1 MRTWHLPHLL
11 LLLWATFAQADPGK
25 LEYLS
30 EISPPFNFSDQQG
43 MPTGLSVDLMQLIW
57 KARGVSP
64 QPIRI
69 LPWARG
75 YNLLQQKPNVVLFAT
90 ARTPQREALFKWAC
104 PIDHSEF
111 VLLGRKAD
119 NITLGSVAEI
129 SRYKVG
135 VVRSTVSKQLLLERG
150 IDERQL
156 MLANR
161 LTQAA
166 KMLTSGRADLFAT
179 NKLAGYQTLQQ
190 LGFKPDDFHVAFVL
204 DARPLCYA
212 FSRQVPDSEVA
223 LFQQALTHVVAS
235 ADFSALQAKYLPQ
248 R

>member
-1 MRTWHLPHLL
+1 MRTWHFIHLL
-11 LLLWATFAQADPGK
+11 LLWTTFAQADPAK

-30 EISPPFNFSDQQG
+30 EISPPYNFSDERGQ
-43 MPTGLSVDLMQLIW
+43 PTGLSVELLQLIW
-57 KARGVSP
+57 QARGMAP

-90 ARTPQREALFKWAC
+90 ARTPQREPLFKWAC

-111 VLLGRKAD
+111 VLLGRKGD
-119 NITLGSVAEI
+119 NITLDSAAQLGH
-129 SRYKVG
+129 YKIG
-135 VVRSTVSKQLLLERG
+135 VVRATVSKQLLLDRG
-150 IDERQL
+150 IDERTLIQ
-156 MLANR
+156 ANR

-179 NKLAGYQTLQQ
+179 NKLVGYQTLQQ
-190 LGFKPDDFHVAFVL
+190 LGFKPDDVHIAFVL
-204 DARPLCYA
+204 DTTPLCYA

-223 LFQQALTHVVAS
+223 LFQQALTRVVAS
-235 ADFSALQAKYLPQ
+235 ADFSALQTKYLSL

>member
-43 MPTGLSVDLMQLIW
+43 MPTGLSVELMQLIW

-119 NITLGSVAEI
+119 NITLGSEAEI

-190 LGFKPDDFHVAFVL
+190 LYSSAKVRGNSSSTRLFSNTGSRRARVRAMAALLELTKRCMRIIKKPMAFCCL
-204 DARPLCYA
+204 ACAWL
-212 FSRQVPDSEVA
+212 
-223 LFQQALTHVVAS
+223 
-235 ADFSALQAKYLPQ
+235 
-248 R
+248 

>member
-43 MPTGLSVDLMQLIW
+43 MPTGLSVELMQLIW
-57 KARGVSP
+57 KARGLSP

-75 YNLLQQKPNVVLFAT
+75 YNLLQQKTNVVLFAT
-90 ARTPQREALFKWAC
+90 ARTPQREAIFKWAC

-119 NITLGSVAEI
+119 NITLASEAEI

-166 KMLTSGRADLFAT
+166 KCSPQVAPISLRPTSWRAIKPCNNWASSRMTFMSPSCWMPDRSAT
-179 NKLAGYQTLQQ
+179 PSAVRCPTVRS
-190 LGFKPDDFHVAFVL
+190 PS
-204 DARPLCYA
+204 
-212 FSRQVPDSEVA
+212 FSR
-223 LFQQALTHVVAS
+223 
-235 ADFSALQAKYLPQ
+235 

>member
-1 MRTWHLPHLL
+1 MKPWIGLAGALL
-11 LLLWATFAQADPGK
+11 ATLAQASPELGK
-25 LEYLS
+25 LHYITEEYKPYNYADAS
-30 EISPPFNFSDQQG
+30 G
-43 MPTGLSVDLMQLIW
+43 APTGLAVELLQLVW
-57 KARGVSP
+57 KKTNTPA
-64 QPIRI
+64 QPITI
-69 LPWARG
+69 MPWARG
-75 YNLLQQKPNVVLFAT
+75 YYLLTQKPNAVLFST
-90 ARTPQREALFKWAC
+90 ARTQARDPLFKWAC

-119 NITLGSVAEI
+119 NITLGSEAEI
-129 SRYKVG
+129 SHYKVG

-223 LFQQALTHVVAS
+223 LFQQALTQVVAS
-235 ADFSALQAKYLPQ
+235 ADFSALQAKYLPL